1 MDTLSDIL
9 RQAIR
14 DSGLSV
20 RRLSI
25 ETGINRLC
33 ITRFLE
39 GHQLTSDNLDA
50 LARHFNLTL
59 TPEHAV
65 TKRGKREQKRD

>member
-1 MDTLSDIL
+1 MDTISDIL

-25 ETGINRLC
+25 HTGINRHC

-39 GHQLTSDNLDA
+39 GYQLTSDNLDT
-50 LARHFNLTL
+50 LAHYFDLTL
-59 TPEHAV
+59 TPI
-65 TKRGKREQKRD
+65 KRRGKGKKEF

>member
-1 MDTLSDIL
+1 MVTISDIL

-25 ETGINRLC
+25 HTGINRLC

-39 GHQLTSDNLDA
+39 GYQLTSDNMDA
-50 LARHFNLTL
+50 LAHYFDLTIAPIPAR
-59 TPEHAV
+59 TV
-65 TKRGKREQKRD
+65 NKRGKRA

>member
-1 MDTLSDIL
+1 MVTISDIL

-25 ETGINRLC
+25 HTGINRLC
-33 ITRFLE
+33 ITRFLA
-39 GHQLTSDNLDA
+39 GCQLTSDNLDA
-50 LARHFNLTL
+50 LAHYFDLTL
-59 TPEHAV
+59 TPIPARTV
-65 TKRGKREQKRD
+65 TKRGKRKKD

>member
-1 MDTLSDIL
+1 MVTISDIL

-25 ETGINRLC
+25 HTGIARLC

-39 GHQLTSDNLDA
+39 GYQLTSDNLDA
-50 LARHFNLTL
+50 LVHYFDMTITPIPART
-59 TPEHAV
+59 V
-65 TKRGKREQKRD
+65 TKPGKRKRD

>member
-1 MDTLSDIL
+1 MVTISDIL

-25 ETGINRLC
+25 HTGIARLC

-39 GHQLTSDNLDA
+39 GYQLTSDNMDA
-50 LARHFNLTL
+50 LAHYFDLTL
-59 TPEHAV
+59 TLIPARTV
-65 TKRGKREQKRD
+65 TKRGKRKKD